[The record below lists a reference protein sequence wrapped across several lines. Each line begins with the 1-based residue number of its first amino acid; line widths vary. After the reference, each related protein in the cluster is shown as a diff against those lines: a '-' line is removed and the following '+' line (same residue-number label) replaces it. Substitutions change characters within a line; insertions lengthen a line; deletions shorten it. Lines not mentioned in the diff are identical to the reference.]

1 MDNSNYQK
9 NISFSNIDKN
19 TINFIVFMPFNEFY
33 YIYSI
38 NNLDSQ
44 HLIEKDTIFSL
55 LKQFNEIDYNKV
67 EYYIQ
72 RFFSFIYLP
81 SNNSILKLE
90 QSILNKNNL
99 ISSINNELEQKI
111 IQKEDDT
118 QNNTI
123 LSKYKNFL
131 SLFNN

>member
-19 TINFIVFMPFNEFY
+19 TVNFIVFIPFNEFY
-33 YIYSI
+33 YVYSI

-44 HLIEKDTIFSL
+44 HLIEKESIFSL
-55 LKQFNEIDYNKV
+55 LKQFNNIDYNKI
-67 EYYIQ
+67 EYYTQ
-72 RFFSFIYLP
+72 RFFSFVYLP
-81 SNNSILKLE
+81 SNNSLLE
-90 QSILNKNNL
+90 MENTNLNKMELNNY
-99 ISSINNELEQKI
+99 INNTLEQKI
-111 IQKEDDT
+111 TKDY
-118 QNNTI
+118 NNENTTL

>member
-19 TINFIVFMPFNEFY
+19 TINFIVFIPFNEFY
-33 YIYSI
+33 YVYSI

-44 HLIEKDTIFSL
+44 HLIEKESISSL
-55 LKQFNEIDYNKV
+55 LKQFNNIDYNKI
-67 EYYIQ
+67 EYYTQ
-72 RFFSFIYLP
+72 RFFSFVYLP
-81 SNNSILKLE
+81 SNNSLLE
-90 QSILNKNNL
+90 MENTNLNKMELNNY
-99 ISSINNELEQKI
+99 INNTLEQKI
-111 IQKEDDT
+111 TNDYNNE
-118 QNNTI
+118 NNTL

>member
-19 TINFIVFMPFNEFY
+19 TINFIVFIPFNEFY
-33 YIYSI
+33 YVYSI

-44 HLIEKDTIFSL
+44 HLIEKESIFSL
-55 LKQFNEIDYNKV
+55 LKQFNNIDYNKI
-67 EYYIQ
+67 EYYTQ
-72 RFFSFIYLP
+72 RFFSFVYLP
-81 SNNSILKLE
+81 SNNSLLE
-90 QSILNKNNL
+90 MENTNLNKMELNNY
-99 ISSINNELEQKI
+99 INNTLEQKI
-111 IQKEDDT
+111 TNDYNNE
-118 QNNTI
+118 NNTL